1 MCNDKTSFIH
11 DVIFGLVLGTF
22 FASIDLRILMQN
34 RAIK

>member
-1 MCNDKTSFIH
+1 MCKDKTSFTY
-11 DVIFGLVLGTF
+11 DVIFGLVHGTF

>member
-1 MCNDKTSFIH
+1 MCNDESSFTH
-11 DVIFGLVLGTF
+11 DVIFGLVHGTF